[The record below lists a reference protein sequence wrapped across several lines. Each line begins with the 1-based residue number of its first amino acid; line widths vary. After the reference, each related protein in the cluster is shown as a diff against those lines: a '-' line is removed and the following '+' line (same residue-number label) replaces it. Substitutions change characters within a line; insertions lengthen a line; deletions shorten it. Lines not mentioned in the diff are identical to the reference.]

1 MNELDQAQISRLQG
15 LLERRKVALLSQL
28 DDDAVAAGLRAAAA
42 SEIEASPADNASLRT
57 LNELVNEAAE
67 HNAAQLRIVK
77 HALAKFAD
85 GSYGICESCGEP
97 IGISRLDARPEAR
110 FCIACQTNME
120 KARRKGA

>member
-1 MNELDQAQISRLQG
+1 MNGLDEEQISRLQG
-15 LLERRKVALLSQL
+15 LLERRRAALQSQL
-28 DDDAVAAGLRAAAA
+28 ADDAAAAGIRAAAA
-42 SEIEASPADNASLRT
+42 SKIEASPADNASLRT

-85 GSYGICESCGEP
+85 GSYGICERCGEH
-97 IGISRLDARPEAR
+97 IGLSRLNARPEAR
-110 FCIACQTNME
+110 FCIACQTSME